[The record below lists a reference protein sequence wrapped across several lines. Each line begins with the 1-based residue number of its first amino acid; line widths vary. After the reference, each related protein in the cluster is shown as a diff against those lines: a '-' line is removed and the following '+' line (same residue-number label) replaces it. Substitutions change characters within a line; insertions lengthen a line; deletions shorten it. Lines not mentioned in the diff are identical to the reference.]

1 MPDVPS
7 TRLSLLV
14 RLRDSHDQVA
24 WADFV
29 RLYAPAVYR
38 FGRRKGLQDAD
49 AADLTQDVLRSVAGA
64 IGRLDLDPQRG
75 PFRSWLFTL
84 AHRRLYDLLARHRR
98 EPGGAAEGLE
108 EQPDR
113 AEEERWNLD
122 VERET
127 FHWAAD

>member
-14 RLRDSHDQVA
+14 RLRDGRDQAA

-64 IGRLDLDPQRG
+64 IGRLALDPQRG

-84 AHRRLYDLLARHRR
+84 AHRRLYDMAARRRR
-98 EPGGAAEGLE
+98 EPGVMPEGLDE
-108 EQPDR
+108 
-113 AEEERWNLD
+113 
-122 VERET
+122 
-127 FHWAAD
+127 